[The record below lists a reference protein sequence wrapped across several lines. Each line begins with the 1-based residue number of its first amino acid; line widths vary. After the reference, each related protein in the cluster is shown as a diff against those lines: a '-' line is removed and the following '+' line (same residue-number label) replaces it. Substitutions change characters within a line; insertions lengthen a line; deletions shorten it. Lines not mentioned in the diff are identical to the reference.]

1 MLCGMIA
8 GMISQ
13 GVGIEDSVIVSI
25 FLQSQISRK
34 KNKTIVEDFIE
45 LIPKTL
51 NLIKNS
57 NWFKSNYG
65 VFINIK
71 SGRGGIGRRA
81 RFRF

>member
-57 NWFKSNYG
+57 N
-65 VFINIK
+65 
-71 SGRGGIGRRA
+71 
-81 RFRF
+81 

>member
-25 FLQSQISRK
+25 FLQSQISCK

-57 NWFKSNYG
+57 N
-65 VFINIK
+65 
-71 SGRGGIGRRA
+71 
-81 RFRF
+81 